1 MLTALRWAQ
10 TLGTEMNKA
19 LLREII
25 SPQGERVRY
34 ADEKNTAVVL
44 QVVRLSRDAKGSGRV
59 SVCVCVCV
67 EVSTK
72 AASKAQLKGILKEFD
87 REMKENVYSTCKGP
101 ETRITE
107 TGRPSS

>member
-1 MLTALRWAQ
+1 
-10 TLGTEMNKA
+10 MNKV

-59 SVCVCVCV
+59 SLCVCVCVCV
-67 EVSTK
+67 CVCGGVH
-72 AASKAQLKGILKEFD
+72 KGFI
-87 REMKENVYSTCKGP
+87 KGTVKRNF
-101 ETRITE
+101 ERIRQGDE
-107 TGRPSS
+107 GERVQYVQRP